1 MNLNGSALHAVGNF
15 LDQQNVPE
23 EDRRILCV
31 IDGVDYRFD
40 AGGCW
45 RFVSDKKEIGW
56 AQCNPPD
63 ALQGLF

>member
-1 MNLNGSALHAVGNF
+1 MKLDTKTLHAVGEF
-15 LDQQNVPE
+15 LDQENVPA

-45 RFVSDKKEIGW
+45 CFVNNPREVGW
-56 AQCNPPD
+56 AQCTPPE
-63 ALQGLF
+63 ALQRLF

>member
-1 MNLNGSALHAVGNF
+1 MNLNGHALHAVGVF
-15 LDQQNVPE
+15 LDKQNVAE
-23 EDRRILCV
+23 EDRRILYV

-40 AGGCW
+40 AEGCW

-56 AQCNPPD
+56 AQCTPPD